1 MINCIIF
8 DIGNVLLDFNPLD
21 YLKNLFTD
29 STPQEILELH
39 RDIFESEEWLKLDRG
54 VISQQQAVETLAI
67 RNPKLKDKI
76 QKAMETWVEILTP
89 KEDVIKILKKLD
101 SKKYKLLLLSN
112 FHEDAYAHII
122 DKYEFFQLFQGGII
136 SYKEKLLKP
145 EEEIYL
151 SLIKKYNINPIEA
164 IFIDDTVVNI
174 DGANM
179 LGFNT
184 IQFRNAKQLQCE
196 LNNYIS

>member
-112 FHEDAYAHII
+112 FHEDAYAYII

-145 EEEIYL
+145 EKEIFI
-151 SLIKKYNINPIEA
+151 SLIEKYDIKPEQS

-174 DGANM
+174 DGANR

>member
-112 FHEDAYAHII
+112 FHEDAYAYII

-174 DGANM
+174 DGANR

>member
-112 FHEDAYAHII
+112 FHEDAYAYII

-151 SLIKKYNINPIEA
+151 SLIKKYNISPIEA

-174 DGANM
+174 DGANR

>member
-174 DGANM
+174 DGANR

>member
-39 RDIFESEEWLKLDRG
+39 RDIFESEEWIKLDRG

-112 FHEDAYAHII
+112 FHEDAYAYII

>member
-151 SLIKKYNINPIEA
+151 SLIKKYKINPIEA

-174 DGANM
+174 DGANR

>member
-8 DIGNVLLDFNPLD
+8 DIGNVILDFNPLD

-112 FHEDAYAHII
+112 FHEDAYAYII

-151 SLIKKYNINPIEA
+151 SLIKKYNISPIEA

-174 DGANM
+174 DGANR

>member
-151 SLIKKYNINPIEA
+151 SLIKKYNISPIEA

-174 DGANM
+174 DGANR

>member
-8 DIGNVLLDFNPLD
+8 DIGNVILDFYPLD

-151 SLIKKYNINPIEA
+151 SLIKKYNISPIEA

-174 DGANM
+174 DGANR